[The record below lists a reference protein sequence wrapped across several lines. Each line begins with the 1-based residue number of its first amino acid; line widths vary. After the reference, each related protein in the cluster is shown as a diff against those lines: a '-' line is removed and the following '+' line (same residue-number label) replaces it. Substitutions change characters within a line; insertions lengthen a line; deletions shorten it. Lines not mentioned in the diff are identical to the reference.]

1 MLRAEAVRQ
10 AADHVSRGYSVLA
23 ELMDDMEYDDI
34 EGWLGDIELLY
45 NRLGSIRDDLEDL
58 AQDA

>member
-10 AADHVSRGYSVLA
+10 ADDHVSRGYSVLA